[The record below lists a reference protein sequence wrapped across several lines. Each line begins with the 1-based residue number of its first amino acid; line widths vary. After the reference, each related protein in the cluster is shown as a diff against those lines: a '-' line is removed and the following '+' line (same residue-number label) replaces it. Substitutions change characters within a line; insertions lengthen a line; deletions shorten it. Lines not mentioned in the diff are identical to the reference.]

1 MSRSLGASG
10 VAELLWDCSGA
21 PPQALGAVPLLLGEQ
36 PALALTWAHAAQA
49 REVAA
54 RGTATL
60 VLSEPRLT
68 GPGWSPLALTGPV
81 TLVEDADGSLFQAQ
95 LLAQELRKHPPSRS
109 LADSTMLRR
118 EHWWYLPRL
127 VLLLEPTDVVPVRP
141 REGPLDAVLAVAPRA
156 GGDLSVSTVAVRDW
170 AAPQLELTG
179 GPAGAHGPAALVGQE
194 LSVPDLERWTVHHTA
209 GDYVDGRL
217 TDVTP
222 AATRALEPVPGLLAR
237 LRRHRALE
245 RSCLRALRAEGLG

>member
-1 MSRSLGASG
+1 MSRSLRASG
-10 VAELLWDCSGA
+10 VAELLWDAPGA

-60 VLSEPRLT
+60 VLSEPRLS
-68 GPGWSPLALTGPV
+68 GPGWSPLALSGAV

-95 LLAQELRKHPPSRS
+95 LLTQELRKHPPSRA

-127 VLLLEPTDVVPVRP
+127 VLLLEPSEVVAVRP
-141 REGPLDAVLAVAPRA
+141 REGPLDAVLAVAPPA
-156 GGDLSVSTVAVRDW
+156 GGDLSVSTVTVRDW
-170 AAPQLELTG
+170 AAPQLELAG

-194 LSVPDLERWTVHHTA
+194 LSVPDLERWTVHRTQ
-209 GDYVDGRL
+209 GDYLDGRL
-217 TDVTP
+217 TGVTP